1 MIMKYLVT
9 GYKTDW
15 IEVEADSEAEAEKI
29 GSELLGRPDNW
40 DYFEAVEAK
49 DD

>member
-1 MIMKYLVT
+1 MAKYLVT

-15 IEVEADSEAEAEKI
+15 VEVEADSEAEAEKI

-40 DYFEAVEAK
+40 DYFEAIEAE
-49 DD
+49 DN

>member
-1 MIMKYLVT
+1 MKYLVT

-15 IEVEADSEAEAEKI
+15 IEVDADNEAEAERI

-40 DYFEAVEAK
+40 DYFEVGEVE
-49 DD
+49 DN